1 MDDST
6 RHGDSAHKKRA
17 KLHDELARL
26 MRDEHME
33 EGDSWF
39 LVATPWWDQ
48 KLRLG
53 QNGAVNGHASAVED
67 EGYAEHGDG
76 DEAMDGETRRD
87 DGDTDSSEVTNE
99 GLVDLEFSS
108 KKRKCVV
115 LKPMLA
121 EGRDYRLVSESV
133 WNRLSHEFGYDWEIP
148 REVIARGPTRKLIV
162 EVYPVM
168 FQVFYWRSGMD
179 TPEEALDKREKPI
192 VVAASESSRIQEVKE
207 QIRDA
212 MKEKAQHFFPQIAP
226 KDLERRVQICYR
238 ESETAPWTTLNDA
251 ITPAETPKQGFQSSS
266 SYTNRNAQPKASCVS
281 DLELEQ
287 RDYRSGK
294 ERFHHLLVEARYRNA
309 GDPVDWRNGKFYSEI
324 KANEWRY
331 ELVLDQVIDGLDSD
345 NKWYESRVIAL
356 NDRSVRIH
364 YRGWTAKWDEWL
376 PRTSERLAPLHTKV
390 RNWRAFEVGDE
401 VQVGFPIPGKN
412 FPEWKNATVTELERF
427 ELTGALKIKVSI
439 DDEETWMDAQD
450 EMLCAPGT
458 HKAVN
463 AVTLATTNL
472 YPRATP
478 SPSYNSY
485 GRYGDRG
492 RDHSYEYG
500 RGKPEFKGVVGL
512 QNLGNTCF
520 MNSMLQC
527 LINAP
532 PLKEYFL
539 KVDEGTKKATFQK
552 DINTDNPL
560 GMKGMIAMEFASLVR
575 KMWGGEY
582 SVVSPTG
589 LKSVIG
595 QYAPQFAGYQQ
606 QDSQEVMNFLL
617 DGLHE
622 DLNRVKKKPYTE
634 AVEGNGRDDVEVA
647 REEWEVYLRRNDS
660 VIVENFMGQLRSHL
674 TCSNPDCGN
683 ESVTFDPFM
692 SLSVPIPN
700 EESVIV
706 QVQLF
711 WADGRIP
718 MKYAI
723 RLSKDSSTLRDVK
736 DKLSELAGIPF
747 QRLFFVEVWKHR
759 ILKALN
765 DAMLVEDLREETLH
779 AYELELPVSEY
790 EFSSKSIQPPA
801 AAKMA
806 LKSIDSS
813 NGSDKPMRL
822 VALLHQA
829 PSASPM
835 DDRYNGGEDLAE
847 EEEIHGSKQR
857 RVEVELFNTPLLVSI
872 DRECTK
878 ADVHKKVW
886 QIVKRL
892 VSSSES
898 SADSFGCEDNQTLP
912 YRLHVSQ
919 PNGTVSI
926 IRDFACSDEPADL
939 PDPNERTHCFT
950 VEWSRHRYQRGY
962 DESSAKRIALHESMK
977 NLRISSS
984 PNNEITLL
992 NCLAKFTER
1001 EQLGETDTWYCP
1013 KCKDHV
1019 RAFKKF
1025 DLFSLPKIMIFQLK
1039 RFRYAQSSFY
1049 MHRDKIST
1057 QVTFPIASLD
1067 LSQYVIGPQRSTPL
1081 IYDLFA
1087 VSEHSG
1093 GLGGGHYTAVAK
1105 NPENQRWFSF
1115 NDSFTNETTAQKAVT
1130 PRAYVLFYMR
1140 RE

>member
-6 RHGDSAHKKRA
+6 HSKRA
-17 KLHDELARL
+17 KLHDELTRL
-26 MRDEHME
+26 MSDERME

-39 LVATPWWDQ
+39 LVAMPWWDQ

-53 QNGAVNGHASAVED
+53 QNGAVNGHAATAAAVED
-67 EGYAEHGDG
+67 DDDDDAEKRKNDDG
-76 DEAMDGETRRD
+76 DEAMDGETRHD
-87 DGDTDSSEVTNE
+87 CGDTDSSKVTNE

-108 KKRKCVV
+108 KKRKCIV

-133 WNRLSHEFGYDWEIP
+133 WNRLSHEFSYDWEIP
-148 REVIARGPTRKLIV
+148 REVIARGPTQKLIV

-168 FQVFYWRSGMD
+168 FQVFYWRSGMEA
-179 TPEEALDKREKPI
+179 PEEALDKREKPI
-192 VVAASESSRIQEVKE
+192 VVVASESSPIHEMKE

-212 MKEKAQHFFPQIAP
+212 MKEKAQHFFPHIAP

-238 ESETAPWTTLNDA
+238 ESETAPWTTLDDA
-251 ITPAETPKQGFQSSS
+251 ITPAETPKQGFQSASL
-266 SYTNRNAQPKASCVS
+266 YTNRNAQPKASCVG

-309 GDPVDWRNGKFYSEI
+309 EDPADWRNGKFYSEI

-331 ELVLDQVIDGLDSD
+331 ELELDQVIDGLDSD

-376 PRTSERLAPLHTKV
+376 PRTSERIAPLHTKV

-439 DDEETWMDAQD
+439 DGEETWMDAQD

-458 HKAVN
+458 HKAAN
-463 AVTLATTNL
+463 AVTMATTNL
-472 YPRATP
+472 YPRAAP

-492 RDHSYEYG
+492 RDHNYEYG
-500 RGKPEFKGVVGL
+500 RGKPDFKGVVGL

-539 KVDEGTKKATFQK
+539 KVDEETKKAAFQK

-647 REEWEVYLRRNDS
+647 REEWEVYLRRND
-660 VIVENFMGQLRSHL
+660 
-674 TCSNPDCGN
+674 T
-683 ESVTFDPFM
+683 
-692 SLSVPIPN
+692 
-700 EESVIV
+700 
-706 QVQLF
+706 
-711 WADGRIP
+711 
-718 MKYAI
+718 
-723 RLSKDSSTLRDVK
+723 
-736 DKLSELAGIPF
+736 
-747 QRLFFVEVWKHR
+747 
-759 ILKALN
+759 
-765 DAMLVEDLREETLH
+765 
-779 AYELELPVSEY
+779 
-790 EFSSKSIQPPA
+790 
-801 AAKMA
+801 KMA

-813 NGSDKPMRL
+813 NGSGKPMRL

-829 PSASPM
+829 PSASPT
-835 DDRYNGGEDLAE
+835 DDRYDGGENLAE
-847 EEEIHGSKQR
+847 EEETHGSKQR

-892 VSSSES
+892 VSSNES

-926 IRDFACSDEPADL
+926 IRDFARSDEPADL

-950 VEWSRHRYQRGY
+950 VEWSKHRYQRGY

-992 NCLAKFTER
+992 NCLTKFTER

-1115 NDSFTNETTAQKAVT
+1115 NDSFTSETTAQKAVT